1 MLLFLYCPSGKCLS
15 EYFRS
20 QNKVKFKLT
29 ETKEHHQVPETGSL
43 FGERGQGS
51 LVFKTVGKKKNLSSY
66 AILKF
71 IPRVILKSF
80 NDLPGLLLGT
90 GVVVAIW
97 LLVERFR

>member
-51 LVFKTVGKKKNLSSY
+51 LVFKTVGKKKKS
-66 AILKF
+66 KF
-71 IPRVILKSF
+71 VCHPEIHSPR
-80 NDLPGLLLGT
+80 DLE
-90 GVVVAIW
+90 IIQ
-97 LLVERFR
+97 